1 MKKSLLLAF
10 IILSLLIIGS
20 KANAQN
26 ADVNA
31 TVNNPVITSAPTLT
45 PTGTR
50 TPTPAG
56 GVNPSLVPSRT
67 LSPAPTLTPTPGPNG
82 SPTPTPAPGEKFYL
96 DLSGFISPFA
106 SVIMSSNGNFIRS
119 VAADKDGNF
128 FISQVEVEK
137 GFSSFCLEGI
147 DFKRVGDS
155 YTCFKIPP
163 VTASRGKSN
172 IFLPPTIGL
181 SARRIT
187 AKTSAFSF
195 GYTMPEASVSLHISA
210 NLVVAITADKT
221 GFYKLEI
228 KNLPVGTYELFA
240 TATYQKKDSE
250 KPSKTLQLKSLSE
263 GQGLIERLK
272 SLLYRLFT
280 WLVWFFNKFGWI
292 AIPAIILI
300 IILLSK
306 RLRDKIRRLIKGGE
320 NGAPGEKEIK
330 LLHHGWIFG
339 Y

>member
-1 MKKSLLLAF
+1 MKKSLLLCS

-26 ADVNA
+26 SDVNA
-31 TVNNPVITSAPTLT
+31 TVNNPVITSAPTPT
-45 PTGTR
+45 PTGTL

-56 GVNPSLVPSRT
+56 GVNPSLVPSGKLT
-67 LSPAPTLTPTPGPNG
+67 PAPTLTPTPGPNG
-82 SPTPTPAPGEKFYL
+82 SPTPTPEPGAKIYL

-106 SVIMSSNGNFIRS
+106 SVIMSSDGEFIRS
-119 VAADKDGNF
+119 VTADSEGNF

-163 VTASRGKSN
+163 VTASRGKSD

-181 SARRIT
+181 SARKIT
-187 AKTSAFSF
+187 SKASAFSF
-195 GYTMPEASVSLHISA
+195 GYTMPEASVSLHISGSI
-210 NLVVAITADKT
+210 VVAITADGT
-221 GFYKLEI
+221 GFYKFEI

-250 KPSKTLQLKSLSE
+250 KPSRTLELKSLSE
-263 GQGLIERLK
+263 GQGLLERLK
-272 SLLYRLFT
+272 SFLIRLFT

-292 AIPAIILI
+292 VIPAIILI

-306 RLRDKIRRLIKGGE
+306 RLRDKIRRLST
-320 NGAPGEKEIK
+320 GAPEKETK
-330 LLHHGWIFG
+330 LHHGWLVG